1 LSINATI
8 KVLLPSSY
16 QRGAVRQKH
25 YVTGREIR
33 KQAERQSVFFGL
45 VQHSTL
51 LYGRKAIA
59 YVRGADEPP
68 VSMEMKT
75 MSAGFE
81 MPRLQIIDPVGLD
94 WLLRVFRVSKPK

>member
-45 VQHSTL
+45 VQHSAL

-81 MPRLQIIDPVGLD
+81 MPRLQIIDPVGLH
-94 WLLRVFRVSKPK
+94 WLLQVFRVSKPK